1 MSWRSARRGG
11 ALRPGAP
18 QGDGR
23 HHAAVTKP
31 IHCPLL
37 GLIEGFY
44 GPPWSWGARGR
55 MIDFLAAHG
64 FDLYVYAPKDDPLH
78 RARWRD
84 RLPEDELARFG
95 RLTRRCADAGVELSY
110 GLSPIDMMP
119 GDQSAVDVLIAK
131 TLQLQGRG
139 IDSFCLLFDDLPED
153 LPPGRAERTEAAR
166 WQATVANAMLDAV
179 RAAGSRGRF
188 MFCPTEYCGQ
198 GQTPYRRT
206 LGETLEA
213 SIEVFWTG
221 RQVCSATITRDDL
234 APIASELRR
243 LPLIWDNYP
252 VNDGEMRWDPHIR
265 PLRGRGPD
273 LAAACSGI
281 VANGAIEPEATKIA
295 LHTLATYWRDPAA
308 YDPEAAWGPAL
319 AAAAGDT
326 NDAQALRVLGELAR
340 RSPIEPGG
348 EAAVPWLDREVAI
361 PELEAQLQRAGGAAA
376 HLICAAAHRPLPG
389 EMEPWARKL
398 QAWVETARSA
408 LGASDASDTMAFLE
422 RILAMP
428 HRVSDGPFEAFVR
441 RRLAAAP
448 GPAAS
453 QVDSR
458 P

>member
-1 MSWRSARRGG
+1 MTGGVKPVAATQPVTAPPAR
-11 ALRPGAP
+11 
-18 QGDGR
+18 
-23 HHAAVTKP
+23 
-31 IHCPLL
+31 PLL

-44 GPPWSWGARGR
+44 GPPWSWDARDR

-64 FDLYVYAPKDDPLH
+64 FDLYVHAPKDDPLH
-78 RARWRD
+78 RAHWREP
-84 RLPEDELARFG
+84 LPASEVVHFERLAR
-95 RLTRRCADAGVELSY
+95 RAADAGVELSY
-110 GLSPIDMMP
+110 GLSPIGMAQ
-119 GDQSAVDVLIAK
+119 GDQAAVEVLVDKA
-131 TLQLQGRG
+131 LQLQGRG

-153 LPPGRAERTEAAR
+153 LPPGPAERAEAAR
-166 WQATVANAMLDAV
+166 WQAGVANEMLRAV
-179 RAAGSRGRF
+179 REAGAPGRSL
-188 MFCPTEYCGQ
+188 FCPTEYCSRAETP
-198 GQTPYRRT
+198 TPYLRT
-206 LGETLEA
+206 LGEALEPG
-213 SIEVFWTG
+213 IEVFWTG
-221 RQVCSATITRDDL
+221 PQVCSQSITAPDL
-234 APIASELRR
+234 AAVTEGLRR

-308 YDPEAAWGPAL
+308 YDPEAAWAPAL
-319 AAAAGDT
+319 EAVAGHAGD
-326 NDAQALRVLGELAR
+326 AAALRVLGELAR

-348 EAAVPWLDREVAI
+348 EAAVPWLDGEVAI
-361 PELEAQLQRAGGAAA
+361 PGLEAHLQRAGGAAA
-376 HLICAAAHRPLPG
+376 HLISAAAHRPLPR

-408 LGASDASDTMAFLE
+408 LGASDAPDTMALLE
-422 RILAMP
+422 RVLAMP

-448 GPAAS
+448 GPTAS

>member
-1 MSWRSARRGG
+1 
-11 ALRPGAP
+11 
-18 QGDGR
+18 
-23 HHAAVTKP
+23 
-31 IHCPLL
+31 LL

-44 GPPWSWGARGR
+44 GPPWSWDARDR

-64 FDLYVYAPKDDPLH
+64 FDLYVYAPKDNPLH

-84 RLPEDELARFG
+84 PLPEAVLARFE
-95 RLTRRCADAGVELSY
+95 RLAQHAARAGVELSY
-110 GLSPIDMMP
+110 GLSPIDMAQ
-119 GDQSAVDVLIAK
+119 GDQSAVEALIGK
-131 TLQLQGRG
+131 TLQLQARG

-179 RAAGSRGRF
+179 RAAGSRDRF
-188 MFCPTEYCGQ
+188 LFCPTEYCGH

-221 RQVCSATITRDDL
+221 RQVCSATITRNDL
-234 APIASELRR
+234 APIARDLRR

-252 VNDGEMRWDPHIR
+252 VNDGEMRGDPHIR
-265 PLRGRGPD
+265 PLRGRAPD
-273 LAAACSGI
+273 LPAACSGI

-295 LHTLATYWRDPAA
+295 LHTLAAYWRDPVG

-319 AAAAGDT
+319 EAVAGHAA
-326 NDAQALRVLGELAR
+326 DAVALRVLGELTR

-348 EAAVPWLDREVAI
+348 EPPVPWLEACIAI
-361 PELEAQLQRAGGAAA
+361 TELEPRLRRTGQAAA
-376 HLICAAAHRPLPG
+376 HLIAASAERPLPR

-398 QAWVETARSA
+398 HAWVETARSA
-408 LGASDASDTMAFLE
+408 LGASDASDTMALLE
-422 RILAMP
+422 RALATP

-448 GPAAS
+448 GSTAS

-458 P
+458 R

>member
-1 MSWRSARRGG
+1 MSGGPKPVTALLAR
-11 ALRPGAP
+11 
-18 QGDGR
+18 
-23 HHAAVTKP
+23 
-31 IHCPLL
+31 PLL

-44 GPPWSWGARGR
+44 GPPWSWDARNR

-84 RLPEDELARFG
+84 PLPEGELARFE
-95 RLTRRCADAGVELSY
+95 RLARRAADAGVELSY
-110 GLSPIDMMP
+110 GLSPIDMAQ
-119 GDQSAVDVLIAK
+119 GDEGAVELLVGK
-131 TLQLQGRG
+131 TLQLRARG

-153 LPPGRAERTEAAR
+153 LPPGLVERTEAAR

-179 RAAGSRGRF
+179 RAAGSRGRLL
-188 MFCPTEYCGQ
+188 FCPTEYCGH
-198 GQTPYRRT
+198 GRTPYRSA

-221 RQVCSATITRDDL
+221 RQVCSATITADDL
-234 APIASELRR
+234 SPIARDLRR
-243 LPLIWDNYP
+243 LLLIWDNYP

-273 LAAACSGI
+273 LPAACSGI

-295 LHTLATYWRDPAA
+295 LHTLAAYWRDPAG

-319 AAAAGDT
+319 EAVAGHAADAA
-326 NDAQALRVLGELAR
+326 ALRVLGELTR

-348 EAAVPWLDREVAI
+348 EPPVPWLEAGVAI
-361 PELEAQLQRAGGAAA
+361 TELEAQLERAGAAAA
-376 HLICAAAHRPLPG
+376 HLLAAAAAGRPLSR

-398 QAWVETARSA
+398 KAWVETVEGA
-408 LGASDASDTMAFLE
+408 LALPGGIASVSRALTALE
-422 RILAMP
+422 RTLALP

-441 RRLAAAP
+441 RCLASGR
-448 GPAAS
+448 GPS
-453 QVDSR
+453 SPQVDSE